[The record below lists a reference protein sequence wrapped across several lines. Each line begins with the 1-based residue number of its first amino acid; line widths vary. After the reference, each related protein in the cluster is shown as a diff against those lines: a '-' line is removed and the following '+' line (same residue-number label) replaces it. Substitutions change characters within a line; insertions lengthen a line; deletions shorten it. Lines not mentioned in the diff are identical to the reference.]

1 MQNSHSVQDDEVTK
15 MMSEKYLD
23 SLLERDQA
31 SGKNDSK
38 PYEIS
43 ENKSEGRYDCNH
55 YNI

>member
-55 YNI
+55 